1 MAQWLIGCAFLKLN
15 IDLLTHLTVSLVDIV
30 GFINYRDGCYH
41 ISLLLPMALQNRSY
55 AVIALSININ
65 RGYLE
70 NDFEDH
76 VNLFYQ

>member
-1 MAQWLIGCAFLKLN
+1 MVL
-15 IDLLTHLTVSLVDIV
+15 LVDID

-41 ISLLLPMALQNRSY
+41 INLLGPMSSQSCTY
-55 AVIALSININ
+55 AVIALSNININ

-76 VNLFYQ
+76 VNLFDE

>member
-1 MAQWLIGCAFLKLN
+1 M
-15 IDLLTHLTVSLVDIV
+15 VSLVDID

-41 ISLLLPMALQNRSY
+41 ISLLGPMPLQSCTY

-76 VNLFYQ
+76 VNLFDE